1 MALVT
6 YPLNDI
12 DFTAEDAELF
22 HCTRSSGV
30 HTSNSFQYS
39 VTGANNVVTIGTG
52 IAWIHNT
59 DFSGKVAA
67 LKASLS
73 VNLGVPDS
81 TYPRIDA
88 IVLQFSA
95 NNNETK
101 VVVKKGTAAS
111 SPAAPSVTRTASV
124 YELHLYHVR
133 REAGATAI
141 TAADITDLRFSSNY
155 CGMMADSVTKVD
167 TSAIE
172 AQVKSLMD
180 RLEAEIESRLESID
194 NAMNNSAQTGVPV
207 PTLAQAG
214 LFPRVT
220 ADGTSYE
227 LVDLLNLH
235 VWKKYANEPIYIATE
250 VDSTLIASY
259 LLGAYTITYAQ
270 EISVTDDEVSLVDE
284 QKIEVTGATDSNLNN
299 IKGKF
304 VRASVSNI
312 YLIHPNATFTIKT
325 TGTGGTGTSA
335 SIYVNGASKITA
347 GIPDPIGFAASAD
360 SSVYPTSGEHT
371 DGYWY
376 EYHKRLGE

>member
-12 DFTAEDAELF
+12 DYTAEDAELF
-22 HCTRSSGV
+22 HCTRTSGV
-30 HTSNSFQYS
+30 HSKSSFPYS
-39 VTGANNVVTIGTG
+39 VTGANNIVTIGAG
-52 IAWIHNT
+52 VAWIHNT

-95 NNNETK
+95 NNNETN
-101 VVVKKGTAAS
+101 VVIKKGAAAS
-111 SPAAPSVTRTASV
+111 SPTAPAVTRTASV

-141 TAADITDLRFSSNY
+141 TAADITDLRFSSTY
-155 CGMMADSVTKVD
+155 CGLMADSVTEVD

-172 AQVKSLMD
+172 AQVSSLID
-180 RLEAEIESRLESID
+180 RLEAEIENRLESVD
-194 NAMNNSAQTGVPV
+194 NAINNATQTGVPV
-207 PTLAQAG
+207 PTSATAG
-214 LFPRVT
+214 FFPRVT

-235 VWKKYANEPIYIATE
+235 IWKKYANEPVYTATE
-250 VDSTLIASY
+250 VDSAMVGVKLS
-259 LLGAYTITYAQ
+259 GVFSVTYSS
-270 EISVTDDEVSLVDE
+270 EISVTDGTVSLVDE
-284 QKIEVTGATDSNLNN
+284 QKIEITGTTDTNLET
-299 IKGKF
+299 IKGKYIKSGSYF
-304 VRASVSNI
+304 
-312 YLIHPNATFTIKT
+312 YLIHMDAKFTTKT
-325 TGTGGTGTSA
+325 SGSGTGTTTSMYADSA
-335 SIYVNGASKITA
+335 ARITA
-347 GIPDPIGFAASAD
+347 EVPAPLGFAASAD
-360 SSVYPTSGEHT
+360 SSAYPTSGEHT